1 MRKSEEIY
9 ARAVWRDEDGHQY
22 RICSM
27 RDAVIKS
34 SRILQYLNSNYKWQT
49 LPPNHVLTLVGKGD
63 GGKERE
69 RCSFSAAL
77 LINRYNKFAVNFH
90 NQATSRKY
98 ENEAVDEIADRL
110 AKEYFAKVPEQP
122 SLDYVADQIVDQQ
135 HIGQP
140 LNETTS

>member
-1 MRKSEEIY
+1 MRTSDEIY
-9 ARAVWRDEDGHQY
+9 ARAVWRDEDDHEY

-27 RDAVIKS
+27 RDAMIKS
-34 SRILQYLNSNYKWQT
+34 SRVLQCFDSNYKWQT

-77 LINRYNKFAVNFH
+77 LLNRYNKFAVDFH
-90 NQATSRKY
+90 NQATSKRY

-110 AKEYFAKVPEQP
+110 AKEYFSKAPEQKLL
-122 SLDYVADQIVDQQ
+122 S
-135 HIGQP
+135 
-140 LNETTS
+140 